1 MSAKVRLLYL
11 IDHHTCDDRDE
22 KMFLQLDLPLLHLPL
37 DPIHLLLHPHLW
49 HHHLCCPFHCGS
61 ELIAMHTQRC
71 PNRHWFYI
79 EDFTLTFTAFVSSP
93 NQILREKISNGIFSI
108 AKKTTW
114 YHFLLG
120 EKSQCF
126 CLQRVFVLMD
136 TRSVTL
142 PDKNLWKTQQ
152 PMINIR
158 QFIRLGYCEDNISVR
173 KDKCQFAHKFPSDVG
188 SMHICVVLQ
197 NNPIFLNFFSVS
209 REWDCTITQT
219 HPQWCNVAKPVQL
232 KPINFPIPLNF
243 THQQIDVQNK
253 QVMWPVCFIYIK
265 IQSWSCSRFHA
276 VSYCLESRLWMC
288 ELDFKSFEA

>member
-1 MSAKVRLLYL
+1 MTEMRRCSSSWISPSSSISLLIPSTSSSTHTSDITICVAPSTAAVNWL
-11 IDHHTCDDRDE
+11 QCIHNAVQIDTGSISRIS
-22 KMFLQLDLPLLHLPL
+22 LSLS
-37 DPIHLLLHPHLW
+37 LLLCRHQNKFWEKRLPMEY
-49 HHHLCCPFHCGS
+49 FQS
-61 ELIAMHTQRC
+61 EKRQPYTTFFWDKN
-71 PNRHWFYI
+71 PN
-79 EDFTLTFTAFVSSP
+79 
-93 NQILREKISNGIFSI
+93 
-108 AKKTTW
+108 
-114 YHFLLG
+114 
-120 EKSQCF
+120 
-126 CLQRVFVLMD
+126 VFVFKGF
-136 TRSVTL
+136 SFWWTL

-173 KDKCQFAHKFPSDVG
+173 KDKCQFAHKFPSGVG
-188 SMHICVVLQ
+188 SMHICVVRQ

-253 QVMWPVCFIYIK
+253 QVMWPVCFIYIT
-265 IQSWSCSRFHA
+265 IQSWSCSQFHA